1 MKTIQ
6 RLIYKEIVSAVGFV
20 IVGFLGLFFFF
31 DLIDELQWVGKGV
44 ELNATGKLDLDK
56 IYLLPQAFTYVALIA
71 PSHIYEL
78 MPIAVLIGTI
88 FVMARLAQSSEF
100 TILRTSGLGPV
111 KALRVLSGLGLA
123 FVVLT
128 FVVGDYLSPFCDRQA
143 QLLRSKYLGQITVGQ
158 TGAWLNEKQ
167 TLTHQAV
174 NVGSITPEG
183 NLKDIKVYEFSVQG
197 KLLSLTQAVSGE
209 FVPEQDAWLLHQV
222 HRDEFNPLDD
232 AKSQTPDLVVKAVKR
247 LELDTLNW
255 STTIKPEMVAV
266 ALLKPERMS
275 TFDLFQYIQH
285 LQSNAQT
292 AQRYE
297 IEFWKKVFYPISCLV
312 MVVLALP
319 FGYLHFRSGNI
330 ATMVFAG
337 VMIGISFFLMNNVFG
352 YIGNL
357 KQWVPWL
364 AAAAP
369 GLIYSVVSL
378 TAFGWLVLRQ

>member
-1 MKTIQ
+1 MKTIR
-6 RLIYKEIVSAVGFV
+6 RLIYKEIVNAVGFV

-44 ELNATGKLDLDK
+44 ELDQAGKLDLDK
-56 IYLLPQAFTYVALIA
+56 IYLLPQAFSYVALIV

-128 FVVGDYLSPFCDRQA
+128 FLVGDYLSPFCDRQA

-167 TLTHQAV
+167 PLSHQAV
-174 NVGSITPEG
+174 NVGAISPEG
-183 NLKDIKVYEFSVQG
+183 NLRDIKVYEFSVQG
-197 KLLSLTQAVSGE
+197 KLLSLTMAQSGE
-209 FVPEQDAWLLHQV
+209 FMKDADAWRLRGV
-222 HRDEFNPLDD
+222 RRDEFNNDTD
-232 AKSQTPDLVVKAVKR
+232 SNGNTPDLNLKPVNR
-247 LELDTLNW
+247 LQLETLLW
-255 STTIKPEMVAV
+255 PTTIKPEMVAV

-275 TFDLFQYIQH
+275 AIDLFQYIRH

-330 ATMVFAG
+330 ASMVFAG

-357 KQWVPWL
+357 NQWIPWL
-364 AAAAP
+364 TAAAP
-369 GLIYSVVSL
+369 GIIYSVVSL
-378 TAFGWLVLRQ
+378 TAFGWLVLKQ

>member
-1 MKTIQ
+1 MKTIR
-6 RLIYKEIVSAVGFV
+6 RLIYKEIVNAVGFV

-44 ELNATGKLDLDK
+44 GLNPAGKLELDK
-56 IYLLPQAFTYVALIA
+56 IYLLPQAFSYVALIV

-167 TLTHQAV
+167 PLSHQAV
-174 NVGSITPEG
+174 NVGAISPEG
-183 NLKDIKVYEFSVQG
+183 NLRDIKVYEFSVQG
-197 KLLSLTQAVSGE
+197 KLLSLTKAQSGE
-209 FVPEQDAWLLHQV
+209 FMKDADAWLLRGVQ
-222 HRDEFNPLDD
+222 RDEFNNDTD
-232 AKSQTPDLVVKAVKR
+232 FKGNTPDLNLKPVIR
-247 LELDTLNW
+247 LQLETLQW
-255 STTIKPEMVAV
+255 PTTIKPEMVAV

-275 TFDLFQYIQH
+275 AIDLFQYIRH

-357 KQWVPWL
+357 NQWIPWL
-364 AAAAP
+364 TAAAP
-369 GLIYSVVSL
+369 GIIYSLVSL
-378 TAFGWLVLRQ
+378 TAFGWLVLKQ

>member
-1 MKTIQ
+1 MKTIR
-6 RLIYKEIVSAVGFV
+6 RLIYKEILNAVGFV

-44 ELNATGKLDLDK
+44 GLAQTGKLDLDK
-56 IYLLPQAFTYVALIA
+56 IYLLPQAFSYVTLIV

-123 FVVLT
+123 FVALT
-128 FVVGDYLSPFCDRQA
+128 FIVGDYLSPFCDRQA

-167 TLTHQAV
+167 PTSHQAV
-174 NVGSITPEG
+174 NVGAITPEG
-183 NLKDIKVYEFSVQG
+183 NLKDIKVYEFSIQG
-197 KLLSLTQAVSGE
+197 KLLSLTQAKSGE
-209 FVPEQDAWLLHQV
+209 FVTESDAWLLQDV
-222 HRDEFNPLDD
+222 HRDEFNNEG
-232 AKSQTPDLVVKAVKR
+232 QTQRPSSELNLTPVKR
-247 LELDTLNW
+247 LDMTTMLW
-255 STTIKPEMVAV
+255 PTTIKPEMVAV

-275 TFDLFQYIQH
+275 AIDLFQYIRH

-357 KQWVPWL
+357 NQWTPWL
-364 AAAAP
+364 TAAAP
-369 GLIYSVVSL
+369 GLIYSLVSL
-378 TAFGWLVLRQ
+378 TAFGWLVIKQ

>member
-1 MKTIQ
+1 MKTIR
-6 RLIYKEIVSAVGFV
+6 RLIYKEIVNAVGFV

-44 ELNATGKLDLDK
+44 GLNPAGKLELDK
-56 IYLLPQAFTYVALIA
+56 IYLLPQAFSYVALIV

-167 TLTHQAV
+167 PLSHQAV
-174 NVGSITPEG
+174 NVGAISPEG
-183 NLKDIKVYEFSVQG
+183 NLRDIKVYEFSVQG
-197 KLLSLTQAVSGE
+197 KLLSLTKAQSGE
-209 FVPEQDAWLLHQV
+209 FMKDADAWLLRGV
-222 HRDEFNPLDD
+222 HRDEFNNDTD
-232 AKSQTPDLVVKAVKR
+232 FKGNTPDLNLKPVNR
-247 LELDTLNW
+247 LQLETLLW
-255 STTIKPEMVAV
+255 PTTIKPEMVAV

-275 TFDLFQYIQH
+275 AIDLFQYIRH

-357 KQWVPWL
+357 NQWIPWL
-364 AAAAP
+364 TAAAP
-369 GLIYSVVSL
+369 GIIYSLVSL
-378 TAFGWLVLRQ
+378 TAFGWLVLKQ

>member
-6 RLIYKEIVSAVGFV
+6 RLIYKEIVNAVSFV

-44 ELNATGKLDLDK
+44 GLNPAGKLDLDK
-56 IYLLPQAFTYVALIA
+56 IYLLPQAFSYVTLIV

-111 KALRVLSGLGLA
+111 KALRVLSGLGLV

-128 FVVGDYLSPFCDRQA
+128 FVVGDYVSPFCDRQA

-167 TLTHQAV
+167 TLTRQAV

-183 NLKDIKVYEFSVQG
+183 NLKEIRVYEFSTQG
-197 KLLSLTQAVSGE
+197 QLLSLTQAHLGE
-209 FVPEQDAWLLHQV
+209 FVPEQDSWLMYDVQ
-222 HRDEFNPLDD
+222 RDEFDGQHDTQSL
-232 AKSQTPDLVVKAVKR
+232 SPDLNIKVVKR
-247 LELDTLNW
+247 RQLDTLLW
-255 STTIKPEMVAV
+255 PTTIKPEMVAV

-275 TFDLFQYIQH
+275 TIDLFQYIQH

-312 MVVLALP
+312 MVMLALP

-357 KQWVPWL
+357 NQWVPWL

-369 GLIYSVVSL
+369 GLIYSVISL
-378 TAFGWLVLRQ
+378 TAFGWLVLKQ

>member
-6 RLIYKEIVSAVGFV
+6 RLIYQEIVNAVGFV

-44 ELNATGKLDLDK
+44 GLNAAGKLDLDK
-56 IYLLPQAFTYVALIA
+56 IYLLPQAFSYVTLIV

-128 FVVGDYLSPFCDRQA
+128 FVVGDYVSPFCDRHA

-183 NLKDIKVYEFSVQG
+183 NLKDIRVYEFSTQG
-197 KLLSLTQAVSGE
+197 QLMSLTQARLGE
-209 FVPEQDAWLLHQV
+209 FVPEQDSWLMHEV
-222 HRDEFNPLDD
+222 ERDEFEGQHD
-232 AKSQTPDLVVKAVKR
+232 SQNLSPDLNIKVVKR
-247 LELDTLNW
+247 RQLDTLLW
-255 STTIKPEMVAV
+255 PTTIKPEMVAV

-275 TFDLFQYIQH
+275 TIDLFQYIQH

-312 MVVLALP
+312 MVMLALP

-357 KQWVPWL
+357 NQWVPWL

-369 GLIYSVVSL
+369 GLIYSVISL
-378 TAFGWLVLRQ
+378 TAFGWLVLKQ

>member
-1 MKTIQ
+1 VNTIK
-6 RLIYKEIVSAVGFV
+6 RLIYKEIVNAVGFV
-20 IVGFLGLFFFF
+20 ILGFLGLFFFF

-44 ELNATGKLDLDK
+44 GLAPGRQLDLDK
-56 IYLLPQAFTYVALIA
+56 IYLLPQAFSYVTLIV
-71 PSHIYEL
+71 PSHVYEL

-128 FVVGDYLSPFCDRQA
+128 FLVGDYLSPFCDRQA
-143 QLLRSKYLGQITVGQ
+143 QLMRSKYFGQITVGQ

-167 TLTHQAV
+167 PQSHQAV
-174 NVGSITPEG
+174 NVGAITPEG
-183 NLKDIKVYEFSVQG
+183 NLKDIKVYEFSTQG
-197 KLLSLTQAVSGE
+197 KLLSLTQAQQGE
-209 FVPEQDAWLLHQV
+209 FANNADAWLLHQV
-222 HRDEFNPLDD
+222 HRDEFNTETDP
-232 AKSQTPDLVVKAVKR
+232 QRITPEVSLSPVKR
-247 LELDTLNW
+247 LDLETLMWPTN
-255 STTIKPEMVAV
+255 IKPEMVAV

-275 TFDLFQYIQH
+275 AIDLFQYIRH

-292 AQRYE
+292 AQLYE

-357 KQWVPWL
+357 NQWVPWIT
-364 AAAAP
+364 AAAP
-369 GLIYSVVSL
+369 GLIYSLVSL
-378 TAFGWLVLRQ
+378 TAFGWLVLKQ